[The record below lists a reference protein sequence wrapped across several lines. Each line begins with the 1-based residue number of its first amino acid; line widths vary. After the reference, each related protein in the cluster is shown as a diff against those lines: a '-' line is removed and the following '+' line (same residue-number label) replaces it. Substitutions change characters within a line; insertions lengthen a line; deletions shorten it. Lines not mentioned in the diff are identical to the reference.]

1 MGIPFPMRRRSRA
14 RGKTIAIGGAI
25 AAVLAAL
32 GARIAQ
38 QRRGTMTTSRPA
50 ERTEQP
56 SAEERYTCACGA
68 EYRMTGAGR
77 HRVFWVLDAPAD
89 DPVLEDHC
97 PACGKAWPAE
107 ETSHITSVS

>member
-1 MGIPFPMRRRSRA
+1 MRRRSRA

-32 GARIAQ
+32 AARVA
-38 QRRGTMTTSRPA
+38 QRRGTTTTTTDRPDKRA
-50 ERTEQP
+50 EQP
-56 SAEERYTCACGA
+56 NAEERYTCACGA
-68 EYRMTGAGR
+68 EYRTTGAGR

-97 PACGKAWPAE
+97 PACGKTWPAE
-107 ETSHITSVS
+107 ETSHITSVR

>member
-1 MGIPFPMRRRSRA
+1 MRRRSRA
-14 RGKTIAIGGAI
+14 RGKTIAIGGAV
-25 AAVLAAL
+25 AAVLAAVA
-32 GARIAQ
+32 ARVAR
-38 QRRGTMTTSRPA
+38 RRGTKTTG
-50 ERTEQP
+50 RTEEGASPQP

-68 EYRMTGAGR
+68 EYRTTGAGR

-107 ETSHITSVS
+107 ETSHITAVS